1 MYSLALALSM
11 VALEEAAAS
20 ARDGVLANSPEPA
33 PLDAGGRAAHAAAWR
48 RWAAEGRDGLVA
60 APSANR
66 GGSSRQPGPLG
77 WVQLLLSGRTP
88 APR

>member
-20 ARDGVLANSPEPA
+20 ARDGVRANSPEPA
-33 PLDAGGRAAHAAAWR
+33 PLDATGREAQAAAWR
-48 RWAAEGRDGLVA
+48 RWAAEGLAGPA
-60 APSANR
+60 AANPG
-66 GGSSRQPGPLG
+66 GGSRHPGPLG
-77 WVQLLLSGRTP
+77 WVRLVLGGRAP